1 MVDQS
6 AELPASEYRREMR
19 PGLRSSSSCMAGI
32 GRSIWRLAA
41 DVVEKVGH
49 WEKLFSLGLMKGR
62 FGFDDFSL
70 LPT

>member
-1 MVDQS
+1 
-6 AELPASEYRREMR
+6 
-19 PGLRSSSSCMAGI
+19 MAGI